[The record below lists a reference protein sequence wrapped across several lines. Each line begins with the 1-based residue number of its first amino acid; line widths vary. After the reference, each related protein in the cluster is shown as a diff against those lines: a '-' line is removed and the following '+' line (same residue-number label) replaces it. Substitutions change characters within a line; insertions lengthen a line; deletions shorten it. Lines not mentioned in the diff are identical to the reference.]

1 MSFWQIFKNFGTN
14 SRGDVI
20 NLVSDNTFVSPR
32 STTYTQVGNII
43 IGSNGS
49 QFVQVGGA
57 TDDGMGGRAG
67 SRSMTGGLDA
77 RPAMW
82 VKTDGM
88 DSGFG
93 KRSCFDDGNDDKW

>member
-1 MSFWQIFKNFGTN
+1 MSFWQIFKNFGTS

-20 NLVSDNTFVSPR
+20 NRVDDNIFVSPKG
-32 STTYTQVGNII
+32 TTYTQAGNNI

-49 QFVQVGGA
+49 HFVQVGGVV
-57 TDDGMGGRAG
+57 DDGMGGRAG
-67 SRSMTGGLDA
+67 SGSMMGGLDA

-88 DSGFG
+88 DNQL
-93 KRSCFDDGNDDKW
+93 D